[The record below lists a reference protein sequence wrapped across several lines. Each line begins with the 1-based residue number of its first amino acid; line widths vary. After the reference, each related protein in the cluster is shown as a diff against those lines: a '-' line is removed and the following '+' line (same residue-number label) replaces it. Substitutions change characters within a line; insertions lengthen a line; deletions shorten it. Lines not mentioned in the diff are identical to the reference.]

1 MWAMVNT
8 RSPRAN
14 RLHAEGVVLRYQRRC
29 PAQAGD
35 RRLCSCTPTFQAQ
48 AWSPRDRKTIRKSFP
63 TLPEA
68 RAWRQEAQVALRR
81 GALRA
86 PTSITLAEATQDWF
100 ERAAEGVIRTRSGDP
115 YKPAALRAY
124 KQVLDCRVLPRFGHK
139 RLTALT
145 PNMLQDFADELLSG
159 GLSPS
164 TIRNTVLPLR
174 AIYRRVLHRGDVAI
188 NPTLKLTLLAVRG
201 KRDRIARADEA
212 TALLKALPNSERC
225 LWATALYAGLR
236 DRSTMGAV

>member
-1 MWAMVNT
+1 MVNT
-8 RSPRAN
+8 RSPRAD
-14 RLHAEGVVLRYQRRC
+14 RLHAEGVVLRHQRRC

-81 GALRA
+81 GSPGTDIDHARGSGAGLVRA
-86 PTSITLAEATQDWF
+86 NRRRRHPDTVGRSLQTGGTTRLQAGTRLP
-100 ERAAEGVIRTRSGDP
+100 RA
-115 YKPAALRAY
+115 AALRAQAPHGSDTQHASRLRRRALVCWPFAQHDS
-124 KQVLDCRVLPRFGHK
+124 KHSTAATRDLPPRAPPRRRGHQPN
-139 RLTALT
+139 AEAGT
-145 PNMLQDFADELLSG
+145 PRGARQARPNRTS
-159 GLSPS
+159 
-164 TIRNTVLPLR
+164 
-174 AIYRRVLHRGDVAI
+174 RRS
-188 NPTLKLTLLAVRG
+188 
-201 KRDRIARADEA
+201 DRPPQ
-212 TALLKALPNSERC
+212 ALPNSERC